1 MLLKTYKCIYYVKSN
16 NMLPLTL
23 FMRQK
28 AKTKVTFCLP
38 ESLLNSLF
46 LFVVVWGDV
55 GLFQGKIE
63 YVKDEV
69 NGQTV

>member
-1 MLLKTYKCIYYVKSN
+1 
-16 NMLPLTL
+16 
-23 FMRQK
+23 MRQK
-28 AKTKVTFCLP
+28 AKTKVTFCFH